1 MQGEFMKF
9 LKEYG
14 VIGLAIAV
22 IIGGKANELI
32 KAIVDG
38 LLMPIVGMVL
48 PEGGWQTWAVG
59 PFAIGSVLGA
69 LINFVVVAFLVFW
82 FAKKVLREE
91 SVVKK

>member
-1 MQGEFMKF
+1 MRGEFMKF

-22 IIGGKANELI
+22 IIGGKAGELV

-38 LLMPIVGMVL
+38 LLMPIVGLVL
-48 PEGGWQTWAVG
+48 PEGDWQAWALG
-59 PFAIGSVLGA
+59 PFAIGAVLGA
-69 LINFVVVAFLVFW
+69 LINFLIVAFLVFL

-91 SVVKK
+91 QVTKK